1 MDAHLQC
8 ASLFSITQRIICY
21 NSKVNYIK
29 CEVIHMEQELKDKY
43 FEALESVI
51 DPELDIDLVN
61 LGLIYDV
68 SGSVEG
74 VIDVKMTL
82 TSMGCPAAPQLMEEV
97 RQALLAFEEVSTVNV
112 ELVWTPAWSKDM
124 MTRYGKIAL
133 GIHE

>member
-1 MDAHLQC
+1 
-8 ASLFSITQRIICY
+8 
-21 NSKVNYIK
+21 
-29 CEVIHMEQELKDKY
+29 MEQELKDKY